1 MRSHIGRRRLLAGRF
16 QRILEDGVDDL
27 PSLERA
33 MRRALGDE
41 HRAAGGRSS
50 LLTKIAAQC
59 IADLYR
65 DRQAVVQLALAEYR
79 KFTRTPVDVT
89 ELDRDDLGRAQS
101 EPGHQ
106 QQHRIVPRTAPGIVA
121 HGSEHRLDAVRRQ
134 VARQSRAS
142 GLGRLRQTQRQV
154 GCRGPASEQILK
166 EDTDMGRH
174 RLVAAAAGQHMLHE
188 AGRVGGT
195 QAARIDD
202 RLAKAIIE
210 EATREAYRV
219 RDGTRAEASLLH
231 EVGLEVRKQRRSC
244 DLRLRQR
251 RRLRPADLDQMLNK
265 PTRDGV
271 EAYRVLPRPR
281 YVSRQWI
288 NAIERYR

>member
-1 MRSHIGRRRLLAGRF
+1 
-16 QRILEDGVDDL
+16 
-27 PSLERA
+27 
-33 MRRALGDE
+33 
-41 HRAAGGRSS
+41 
-50 LLTKIAAQC
+50 
-59 IADLYR
+59 
-65 DRQAVVQLALAEYR
+65 
-79 KFTRTPVDVT
+79 
-89 ELDRDDLGRAQS
+89 
-101 EPGHQ
+101 
-106 QQHRIVPRTAPGIVA
+106 
-121 HGSEHRLDAVRRQ
+121 
-134 VARQSRAS
+134 
-142 GLGRLRQTQRQV
+142 
-154 GCRGPASEQILK
+154 
-166 EDTDMGRH
+166 MGRH

-251 RRLRPADLDQMLNK
+251 RRLRHADIDQMLNK